1 MFRLRIATLFF
12 SLTLLA
18 SCTSILVQTTGGQGI
33 QEDPTERTAGA
44 VVEDQSIETKIVVNM
59 KSLEPAFRD
68 ANFHVFSHN
77 GVVLLVGQ
85 VPSQALKAR
94 ATEIASAASIK
105 IKRIHNELE
114 VVDNTNLLRRGND
127 TWIATRIKTLLI
139 ADSDVPAG
147 QVRVITENGAVYLMG
162 LISQTQGDIAAN
174 RARNVS
180 GVTKVVKVFEYI
192 N

>member
-1 MFRLRIATLFF
+1 MTRLRI
-12 SLTLLA
+12 LTVLGAFLLLQG
-18 SCTSILVQTTGGQGI
+18 CTSILVQTTGDEGI
-33 QEDPTERTAGA
+33 REDLTERTAGA

-59 KSLEPAFRD
+59 KSQEPAFRD
-68 ANFHVFSHN
+68 TNFHVLSHN

-85 VPSQALKAR
+85 VPSANLKNR

-114 VVDNTNLLRRGND
+114 VVDKTNLLRRGND
-127 TWIATRIKTLLI
+127 TWIAARIKTMMI

-147 QVRVITENGAVYLMG
+147 QVRVITENGSVYLMG
-162 LISQTQGDIAAN
+162 LVSQLQGDKAAN
-174 RARNVS
+174 LARNVS
-180 GVTKVVKVFEYI
+180 GVSKVVKVFEYI